1 MRIGR
6 EFRDMVQGRGV
17 AGMRICGIR
26 VRVEP
31 ENPRERTRR
40 RGGPTSRIDDQ
51 ERVPPMNQTLRRI
64 RGLLGTAFLWGAGW
78 GGLTAA
84 GALLGGDWIGA
95 LTAGT
100 AHFLVGA
107 VAGGT
112 FAGLLALG
120 ERGRS
125 LADLSPVRVAIWG
138 ATGGTLLAPLQY
150 LIAPAL
156 GVAWPGLVGAGLAV
170 GSLALARRAAS
181 EEALAAGTME
191 ADESLEAG
199 APADERTLGVPD
211 PQVSALDDLVVR
223 ERSQTRS

>member
-1 MRIGR
+1 M
-6 EFRDMVQGRGV
+6 
-17 AGMRICGIR
+17 
-26 VRVEP
+26 
-31 ENPRERTRR
+31 T
-40 RGGPTSRIDDQ
+40 
-51 ERVPPMNQTLRRI
+51 QTLRRI

-84 GALLGGDWIGA
+84 GALLSGDWIGA
-95 LTAGT
+95 LISGS

-112 FAGLLALG
+112 FAGLLAIG

-150 LIAPAL
+150 LIAPTL

-170 GSLALARRAAS
+170 GSLALARRADA
-181 EEALAAGTME
+181 EALPAGST
-191 ADESLEAG
+191 DSLEVTG
-199 APADERTLGVPD
+199 ASVPGEDHILGVPD
-211 PQVSALDDLVVR
+211 PQSTELEELMSR
-223 ERSQTRS
+223 ERSRSRPAG